1 MPLPLREV
9 LRRFCVE
16 FGWSYAVFWRV
27 IPSGDQML
35 LNWGDGHCE
44 RIVEGTDIS
53 IYQNPTEGN
62 VIEHICRSQNKLSTL
77 VNTIMVSEVHVM
89 GAGIVG
95 KAALTGTH
103 QWIFQ
108 CDLNDYCLV
117 LAELNKQFSAGIQ
130 TLAIIPVPSHGVLQ
144 FGSVNMVIE
153 DISFVNFTRDLFTL
167 TRYVPAAILSD
178 MSSSCL
184 NEKVPEYEFPALPP
198 DQSDQSVYI
207 KSNQFH
213 YQHGD
218 ASALESVIQLYLD
231 TYFVLTKQNSSS
243 LWMPLHDIFGQGNTP
258 FSHFI
263 ELECWSSGS
272 QKRNKLPDIRWLR
285 NANPPADD
293 ETHVCSCSSMV
304 MEEPLLDASCSRSQV
319 VDTKNGSR
327 LSSSVI
333 TQLKSFVSMCAF
345 PLDGLN
351 TRMHSEK
358 IKTSAINKQHGLSV
372 AKEIKN
378 CCTVSTTVQAC
389 QNLNPANYP
398 VGIEMLSEN
407 PKSRTH
413 SLIKMFKAT
422 GMTGKQKMEQDVS
435 QDLGVPCREKQD
447 YWCRNVG
454 ASSEVVS
461 HLYEESL
468 YVASQ
473 TDNRDDFLPKLDFD
487 SMFEPL
493 HCSLIDYISDKRNS
507 HDADMDHSAY
517 ISQSSSCHN
526 VDALGNLVSCNV
538 KPEETNPDQLLDAV
552 ISKFNYCAKVHAMW
566 SSPVQF
572 PGESFGVCIP
582 MKADGAES
590 DISASITDNVG
601 GIYAINS
608 TCRSQLCSQSGN
620 CQNTINDIVSPK
632 KRNNAGE
639 AGQFVRKRVRPGQN
653 RTRSRPKDHQLI
665 QDCLDELREIV
676 PDGEECTIDTL
687 LDKTIKHMLFLQSVI
702 NHTEKLKKSGEPRIT
717 KEERGLLLKDNF
729 VGGATWAFEI
739 GSKFLTCPIIV
750 EDIDSPCQMLVEM
763 LCEEQGLFLEIADLI
778 RGLGLTIL
786 KGVMEARNTKV
797 WARFA
802 VEAKRDVTRMEI
814 VLSLIPLLEPSEGSS
829 NITQG
834 DGGVDYR

>member
-1 MPLPLREV
+1 
-9 LRRFCVE
+9 
-16 FGWSYAVFWRV
+16 
-27 IPSGDQML
+27 
-35 LNWGDGHCE
+35 
-44 RIVEGTDIS
+44 
-53 IYQNPTEGN
+53 
-62 VIEHICRSQNKLSTL
+62 
-77 VNTIMVSEVHVM
+77 
-89 GAGIVG
+89 
-95 KAALTGTH
+95 
-103 QWIFQ
+103 
-108 CDLNDYCLV
+108 
-117 LAELNKQFSAGIQ
+117 
-130 TLAIIPVPSHGVLQ
+130 VLQ

-153 DISFVNFTRDLFTL
+153 GISFVNFTRDLFTH
-167 TRYVPAAILSD
+167 TRYAPAAILSD

-198 DQSDQSVYI
+198 DQSDKSGYI

-213 YQHGD
+213 YQHSG

-231 TYFVLTKQNSSS
+231 TDFVLTKQNSSS

-258 FSHFI
+258 FPHFI
-263 ELECWSSGS
+263 ELECWSSGN

-285 NANPPADD
+285 NANPPSDD
-293 ETHVCSCSSMV
+293 ETHLCSCSSMV
-304 MEEPLLDASCSRSQV
+304 MEEPLLDASCSRSHV
-319 VDTKNGSR
+319 VDTKNGCR
-327 LSSSVI
+327 LSNSLI
-333 TQLKSFVSMCAF
+333 TQLKSCVSMCAC
-345 PLDGLN
+345 PLDGLS

-358 IKTSAINKQHGLSV
+358 IKSSAMDKQHGLSV

-378 CCTVSTTVQAC
+378 CCTVSASVEAC
-389 QNLNPANYP
+389 QDLNPINYP
-398 VGIEMLSEN
+398 TGIEMLSEN

-422 GMTGKQKMEQDVS
+422 WMTGKQKLEQDVS
-435 QDLGVPCREKQD
+435 QDLGVPCRENQD
-447 YWCRNVG
+447 YQFRNVG
-454 ASSEVVS
+454 ASSEVLS

-473 TDNRDDFLPKLDFD
+473 TDNRYDLLAKLDFE

-493 HCSLIDYISDKRNS
+493 HCSLIDYISWSDKLNS
-507 HDADMDHSAY
+507 HDADMDDSAY

-526 VDALGNLVSCNV
+526 VDALSNLGSC
-538 KPEETNPDQLLDAV
+538 KKTNPDQLLDAV
-552 ISKFNYCAKVHAMW
+552 ISKFNYCAKRDRDSSKVHAMW

-590 DISASITDNVG
+590 DISASINDNVG

-608 TCRSQLCSQSGN
+608 TCRSQLSSQSGN

-632 KRNNAGE
+632 KCNNAGE
-639 AGQFVRKRVRPGQN
+639 AGKFVRKRVRPGQS
-653 RTRSRPKDHQLI
+653 RTRSRPKDLQLI

-687 LDKTIKHMLFLQSVI
+687 LDKTIKHVLFLQSVI

-729 VGGATWAFEI
+729 VGGATWAFKI

-750 EDIDSPCQMLVEM
+750 QDINSPCQMLVEM

-802 VEAKRDVTRMEI
+802 VEANRDVTRMEI
-814 VLSLIPLLEPSEGSS
+814 VHSLIRLLEPFEGSS